1 MELRAAARS
10 AKTPEERTM
19 AIRAM
24 GSFDDEVVLRKAL
37 NLTLTDE
44 LNLSEVGYVFGAAN
58 HRAARTVL
66 YAWEKENWDKLRAR
80 LPGSLGRGLVG
91 LAGAMCSS
99 GDRDDARAFF
109 VSGTQGME
117 GVKRLLDEA
126 LETAGLCAA
135 LREHGA
141 AEVTSYLKRR

>member
-1 MELRAAARS
+1 
-10 AKTPEERTM
+10 
-19 AIRAM
+19 
-24 GSFDDEVVLRKAL
+24 
-37 NLTLTDE
+37 
-44 LNLSEVGYVFGAAN
+44 VFGAAN
-58 HRAARTVL
+58 PPTVL

-80 LPGSLGRGLVG
+80 LPGSLGLWLVG

-117 GVKRLLDEA
+117 GVKRRLDEA